1 MKGTKW
7 RNKAQENLLLKS
19 IEKSDHL
26 RAAKEWEFSGK
37 VIDHEVTDRRCELC
51 EGDNL
56 RYRFEIKNKLN
67 KNELMVGSTCIT
79 KFDIT
84 VWDDQG
90 NEVFGRSRKTTFLN
104 KEIEKKKRE
113 FVLNALRGIWKKS
126 KGGARDEVESLGK
139 IYKEGK
145 ALSPG
150 HAIRLIKILQR
161 NDVKIPLSSIK
172 VGLRDHYSI
181 FQALSLN
188 KEDQLLLLMFLSSP
202 QKKRLIEAI
211 ENYRKIIEVEQEQD
225 RELDNRVIEKY
236 RNRVSQ
242 SGQPLSFTCG
252 IHDHLRQVLEAALFL
267 RLPGADL

>member
-1 MKGTKW
+1 MKDSKW

-26 RAAKEWEFSGK
+26 RAAKEWEFTGK
-37 VIDHEVTDRRCELC
+37 VIDHEVTDRTCELC

-56 RYRFEIKNKLN
+56 RYHFEIKNKGN

-90 NEVFGRSRKTTFLN
+90 NEVFGRRKKTTFLN

-113 FVLNALRGIWKKS
+113 LVLNALRGIWRKS
-126 KGGARDEVESLGK
+126 KGSVRDEVESLGK

-145 ALSPG
+145 ALSPI

-161 NDVKIPLSSIK
+161 YDAQIPSSSIK
-172 VGLRDHYSI
+172 VGLRDHFAIY
-181 FQALSLN
+181 QALNLVE
-188 KEDQLLLLMFLSSP
+188 EDQLLLLSFLTSP
-202 QKKRLIEAI
+202 QKKRMTKAI
-211 ENYRKIIEVEQEQD
+211 ENYRKIIEVE
-225 RELDNRVIEKY
+225 
-236 RNRVSQ
+236 
-242 SGQPLSFTCG
+242 
-252 IHDHLRQVLEAALFL
+252 
-267 RLPGADL
+267 

>member
-1 MKGTKW
+1 MKDSKW

-26 RAAKEWEFSGK
+26 RAAKEWEFTGK
-37 VIDHEVTDRRCELC
+37 VIDHEVTDRTCELC

-56 RYRFEIKNKLN
+56 RYHFEIKNKGN

-90 NEVFGRSRKTTFLN
+90 NEVFGRRKKTTFLN

-113 FVLNALRGIWKKS
+113 LVLNALRGIWKKS

-150 HAIRLIKILQR
+150 HAIGLIKILQR
-161 NDVKIPLSSIK
+161 NDVQIPSSSIK
-172 VGLRDHYSI
+172 VSLRDHYAI
-181 FQALSLN
+181 YQALNLHE
-188 KEDQLLLLMFLSSP
+188 EDQLLLLSFLTSP
-202 QKKRLIEAI
+202 QKKRMTKAI
-211 ENYRKIIEVEQEQD
+211 ENYRKIIEVE
-225 RELDNRVIEKY
+225 
-236 RNRVSQ
+236 
-242 SGQPLSFTCG
+242 
-252 IHDHLRQVLEAALFL
+252 
-267 RLPGADL
+267 